1 MPYGIKKELL
11 ANMLC
16 KMKDSGIHI
25 LTSIEP
31 YKFWKETYYLNG
43 SVHASVIELGFL
55 IFFKFHRKLYISVF
69 NFLNDNRVKNFI
81 KWGLFFLLNFILI
94 KFQHRNVSRII
105 QRILYNLQPNFSKVN
120 ILSYL
125 LLFSLSLF
133 CFYISVCAHITHS
146 YTCILFSE
154 STKLQTW
161 CPSTW
166 ILNLGFNNQG
176 MKQDKNQ
183 RFKKKCFCYLNICK
197 KDIDKQFYRKI
208 NLRINF

>member
-16 KMKDSGIHI
+16 KMKESGIHI
-25 LTSIEP
+25 LTSIES
-31 YKFWKETYYLNG
+31 YKFWKETYYLNEFAY
-43 SVHASVIELGFL
+43 ASFIELGFL

-105 QRILYNLQPNFSKVN
+105 QRILYNLQSNFFKVN

-133 CFYISVCAHITHS
+133 CFCISVYAHITHS

-154 STKLQTW
+154 STKL
-161 CPSTW
+161 
-166 ILNLGFNNQG
+166 
-176 MKQDKNQ
+176 
-183 RFKKKCFCYLNICK
+183 
-197 KDIDKQFYRKI
+197 
-208 NLRINF
+208 